1 MRAFIYLM
9 NEKVAVCKTGSVQN
23 EEIYQFLKD
32 HGYVQVKIKVDYWHD
47 PQFVG
52 KICATANTNI

>member
-32 HGYVQVKIKVDYWHD
+32 HGYVQVKIKVDY
-47 PQFVG
+47 
-52 KICATANTNI
+52 